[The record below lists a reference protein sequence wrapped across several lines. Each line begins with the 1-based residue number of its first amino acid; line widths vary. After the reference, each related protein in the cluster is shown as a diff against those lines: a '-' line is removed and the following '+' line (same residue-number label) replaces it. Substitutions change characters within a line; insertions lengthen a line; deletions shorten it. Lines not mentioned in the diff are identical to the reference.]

1 MAAEEEEE
9 EALFGDEPSSTD
21 AAMRGMARGREDPDA
36 VEEGYGDDD
45 AVDTSADDNFAMNLN
60 PEAEDTRGGMLKGV
74 DDIQAKPEDF
84 DDDDE
89 AEDDDDELGV

>member
-1 MAAEEEEE
+1 M
-9 EALFGDEPSSTD
+9 P
-21 AAMRGMARGREDPDA
+21 P
-36 VEEGYGDDD
+36 
-45 AVDTSADDNFAMNLN
+45 NLN

-89 AEDDDDELGV
+89 GEDDDDELGVSGGVAGGRDRRGATKRLTKHIHRTSKYTRKMSPPHSIGRAW

>member
-1 MAAEEEEE
+1 
-9 EALFGDEPSSTD
+9 
-21 AAMRGMARGREDPDA
+21 
-36 VEEGYGDDD
+36 
-45 AVDTSADDNFAMNLN
+45 MNLN

-89 AEDDDDELGV
+89 GEDDDDELGVSGAR